1 LNRQEWPSIP
11 TGTVQVL
18 PLERAVYLSFDDDRL
33 SGLELDQLGFLLEE
47 YYRRH
52 PALRG
57 RETVHWFLDQIQLV
71 AGWECF
77 VRRALDSEKVEIAVL
92 GSSARMLSR
101 EVHTS
106 LRGRGRATVIRPF
119 PGATSGQA
127 QPGEPAGPAAAIL
140 AAHRKIDE
148 GDKRASM
155 TPCRYDRIDG
165 TRCTS
170 SSTAPVGNRARKPR
184 GSCQIE

>member
-1 LNRQEWPSIP
+1 
-11 TGTVQVL
+11 VQVL